1 MIENGRI
8 EWKNYKKTPPVY
20 VGPDSCH
27 DPVVKSAIVKG
38 VGLRLRINS
47 SKDEYF
53 DESVEDASRA
63 FKISGY
69 NYQKTKQELMK
80 FKDLDPVEL
89 IKKEKEDKKKPEKG
103 VKAFFVSKYDPRMP
117 HPRKMISSHMKETST
132 IFSFHFQ
139 RSFAGTFTCWPH
151 RCLFKMVPD

>member
-1 MIENGRI
+1 MGGYLDFWLMIENGRI

-47 SKDEYF
+47 SKDEYI

-69 NYQKTKQELMK
+69 NYQKTKQ
-80 FKDLDPVEL
+80 
-89 IKKEKEDKKKPEKG
+89 
-103 VKAFFVSKYDPRMP
+103 
-117 HPRKMISSHMKETST
+117 
-132 IFSFHFQ
+132 
-139 RSFAGTFTCWPH
+139 
-151 RCLFKMVPD
+151 

>member
-27 DPVVKSAIVKG
+27 DPVVKNAIVKG

-80 FKDLDPVEL
+80 FKNLDLVDQEG
-89 IKKEKEDKKKPEKG
+89 EGE
-103 VKAFFVSKYDPRMP
+103 
-117 HPRKMISSHMKETST
+117 
-132 IFSFHFQ
+132 
-139 RSFAGTFTCWPH
+139 
-151 RCLFKMVPD
+151 